1 MQMASPKSIFYTY
14 KYVWEDGTPYYVGKG
29 KEDRAFV
36 DHGEVPVPEDRNR
49 IIFLIENVTEEEAFQ
64 HENEMINF
72 YGRKDL
78 GTGPL
83 LNRTSGGQGVSGR
96 LLTEEQKEKC
106 REAGK
111 IGGKTCYERGVG
123 IHALTKEERIENGKI
138 IGNKSKENK
147 TGICGLSPEERSA
160 AGKKGGTTQG
170 NKNKENKTGI
180 CGLSLEERIKNGKKY
195 GKIGGNKHK
204 ENKTGIFG
212 ISPKERSENGKKGG
226 KSSTSQKWKCT
237 ETGYVSHAAGL
248 TVYQNKRGIDTSNRI
263 KVDGPRGWEITFE
276 DNRVVVT
283 YKTLKEWAE
292 ENGYSYSCLGHVM
305 GGRTKIYKG
314 IIKVAPCV

>member
-1 MQMASPKSIFYTY
+1 MASPKSIFYTY

-29 KEDRAFV
+29 KENRAFT
-36 DHGEVPVPEDRNR
+36 DHGDIPVPEDRNR

-64 HENEMINF
+64 HERDKIKF

-96 LLTEEQKEKC
+96 LLTEKQKEKC
-106 REAGK
+106 RKAGK
-111 IGGKTCYERGVG
+111 IGGKTCYERGLG

-138 IGNKSKENK
+138 VGNKSKENK

-170 NKNKENKTGI
+170 NKNKK
-180 CGLSLEERIKNGKKY
+180 
-195 GKIGGNKHK
+195 
-204 ENKTGIFG
+204 NKTGIFG
-212 ISPKERSENGKKGG
+212 MTLEERRENGRKAGNKCKENKTGVCGRSPEKMSEDGKKAGKIGG
-226 KSSTSQKWKCT
+226 KASTSQKWQCT
-237 ETGYVSHAAGL
+237 VTGYISHAAGL
-248 TVYQNKRGIDTSNRI
+248 TTYQNKRGINTSNRI
-263 KVDGPRGWEITFE
+263 KIDGSRGWEITFE
-276 DNRVVVT
+276 DGRVVVT
-283 YKTLKEWAE
+283 YQTLKEWAE
-292 ENGYSYSCLGHVM
+292 ENGYSYSCLGHVL
-305 GGRTKIYKG
+305 GGRTKSYKG